1 MPDPAATPALTF
13 QRVSRSKLAETV
25 AQQVLREI
33 RDKQLPPGTRIP
45 SERELMASLGV
56 GRSTV
61 REAVNGLA
69 MLGVLEIRHGQGAF
83 VADPAAGAAPAS
95 AIATA
100 LARGFTHDLFE
111 ARVLVEVHVARL
123 AAERRTE
130 AELAE
135 IQQALADHERAL
147 AEGASGV
154 EPAVRFHV
162 RIGEAAHSEVL
173 ASFVSSLADVMMQR
187 GPELEHRP
195 RLPRVGDRAAPHGA
209 RADRRRRPGPR
220 RRADARAPR
229 GGPAAP
235 PAHRPRGTAAE
246 RRAVALTGPTSS
258 RRPGSAA

>member
-1 MPDPAATPALTF
+1 MADPVVTPELSF

-33 RDKQLPPGTRIP
+33 RDKQLPAGTRIP

-100 LARGFTHDLFE
+100 LARGFTRDLFE
-111 ARVLVEVHVARL
+111 ARMLVEVRVAEL
-123 AAERRTE
+123 AAERRTD

-135 IQQALADHERAL
+135 IAQALADHEQAL
-147 AEGASGV
+147 ADGTSGV

-173 ASFVSSLADVMMQR
+173 ASFVSSFADVMLQR
-187 GPELEHRP
+187 GPELEGVPGYREWEIGQHRSVLEP
-195 RLPRVGDRAAPHGA
+195 IAAGD
-209 RADRRRRPGPR
+209 
-220 RRADARAPR
+220 
-229 GGPAAP
+229 P
-235 PAHRPRGTAAE
+235 PLAAE
-246 RRAVALTGPTSS
+246 RMRQHLEAVLPHHERIGLE
-258 RRPGSAA
+258 G